1 MYIRG
6 GKRIIYIEFVEHGYK
21 LLTEL
26 QKGLAKCGVIG
37 RFWSRDLVAKG
48 TLRMQCCSLEKG
60 EKGAHGLSEYIS
72 A

>member
-1 MYIRG
+1 M
-6 GKRIIYIEFVEHGYK
+6 EHRYK
-21 LLTEL
+21 LPSEL
-26 QKGLAKCGVIG
+26 QKGLAKGGVTG

-60 EKGAHGLSEYIS
+60 EKGAHGLSEYVS